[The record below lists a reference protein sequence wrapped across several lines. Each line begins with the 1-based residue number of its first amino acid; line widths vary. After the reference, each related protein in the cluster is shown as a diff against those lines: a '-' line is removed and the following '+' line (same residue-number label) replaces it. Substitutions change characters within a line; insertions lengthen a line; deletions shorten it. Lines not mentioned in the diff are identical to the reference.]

1 MLTSE
6 EIKNAIIESGESF
19 KEIEGKKEEFEKTL
33 PPAFLKDLYILSED
47 ADFAGPWHGLATYG
61 EVREG
66 VHYAAVE
73 ICTKVDKVS
82 GLEI

>member
-1 MLTSE
+1 L
-6 EIKNAIIESGESF
+6 G
-19 KEIEGKKEEFEKTL
+19 KTL

-61 EVREG
+61 EVKEG

-73 ICTKVDKVS
+73 TCTREVALNLLNRARVAYKT
-82 GLEI
+82 LAQLPQFQCF